1 MMNLKRIFTFTPK
14 VYNEMY
20 DEKEIPMY
28 NKLYL
33 DEEDDEE

>member
-1 MMNLKRIFTFTPK
+1 MINLKKILIPK

-20 DEKEIPMY
+20 DEKEMPMY

>member
-1 MMNLKRIFTFTPK
+1 MMNLKRILTSK

-20 DEKEIPMY
+20 DEKEMPMY
-28 NKLYL
+28 NKMYL

>member
-1 MMNLKRIFTFTPK
+1 MMNLKRILTPK

-33 DEEDDEE
+33 DEEEDEE